1 MTNIAHSLT
10 DLIGNTP
17 LLELTNYNKKFAP
30 KATIIAK
37 LEYFNPAGSAKDRI
51 AMAMIDAAEA
61 QGILQKDS
69 VIIEPTSGNTGIG
82 LASVASARGY
92 RTILTMPETMSVER
106 RNLLKALGASVVLT
120 PAAQGMSG
128 AVTEAQ
134 RIAAAEDGC
143 ILGQFTNP
151 EAVQA
156 HYKTTGPEIF
166 KDSVGHMDA
175 LVAGVGSG
183 SSITGTGR
191 FLKEHI
197 KNFRVIAVE
206 PAASPVLSGG
216 KAAPHL
222 IQGIGAGFI
231 PKILDRTLLDE
242 IILADGEEAMRT
254 SRELMKQG
262 VVAGISTGANV
273 RAALSVA
280 ARPEMQ
286 GKNIVTFACD
296 TGERYMSTRLF
307 TDMQ

>member
-1 MTNIAHSLT
+1 MLT
-10 DLIGNTP
+10 TILQTIGNTP
-17 LLELTNYNKKFAP
+17 ILRVERSRDLPGTVWL
-30 KATIIAK
+30 K
-37 LEYFNPAGSAKDRI
+37 LENRNPGGSIKDRVAFHLI
-51 AMAMIDAAEA
+51 EDA
-61 QGILQKDS
+61 LQEGR
-69 VIIEPTSGNTGIG
+69 VEPGGLLVEPTSGNMGIG
-82 LASVASARGY
+82 IALVAAVRGLHC
-92 RTILTMPETMSVER
+92 TLTMPESMSIER
-106 RNLLKALGASVVLT
+106 RNLLKALGATVVLT

-128 AVTEAQ
+128 AVAEAQ
-134 RIAAAEDGC
+134 RIAAAENGC

-166 KDSVGHMDA
+166 KDSVGRMDA

-183 SSITGTGR
+183 SSITGAGR

-197 KNFRVIAVE
+197 KGFKVIAVE

-231 PKILDRTLLDE
+231 PDILDRSLLDE
-242 IILADGEEAMRT
+242 ILLADGEEAMQT
-254 SRELMKQG
+254 SRELMRQG

-307 TDMQ
+307 TDMK